1 MTDIKK
7 KVETLKKALDGA
19 KGVLVLT
26 HDNPDPD
33 AIAASL
39 GWQYFLRS
47 CLGLESKIAYGGI
60 VGRAE
65 NRSMIEHLKIGLMP
79 LDRINFQDYSHVCL
93 IDTQPMAGNN
103 SLSDS
108 IVPDVVI
115 DHHPL
120 REQTRKVPFYDVREK
135 VGASSS
141 MVCQY
146 LQAMDIPIQP
156 RLATALYYG
165 IKSDTQDLSRSD
177 NPLDLENYLFLSPQV
192 QRDLLNRIIHPKV
205 EADYFRVL
213 NRAFKKARIHG
224 TALTT
229 SIGRLGN
236 PDMVAEVADMLLRHE
251 GIEWV
256 LAIGTHQKRLIL
268 SIRTSDIRGGA
279 GIIAQKIVRGVG
291 TAGGHGMIAGGQVD
305 MKKRKI
311 TELVDLLQE
320 RFLKKV
326 GSINEPAEALV

>member
-7 KVETLKKALDGA
+7 KVDRLKKALNGA
-19 KGVLVLT
+19 KGLLVLT

-39 GWQYFLRS
+39 GLQYFLRS
-47 CLGLESKIAYGGI
+47 WLGLESKIAYGGI

-65 NRSMIEHLKIGLMP
+65 NQAMIEHLKIALMP
-79 LDRINFQDYSHVCL
+79 LERINFQDYSHVCL
-93 IDTQPMAGNN
+93 IDTQPMTGNN
-103 SLSDS
+103 SLPDS
-108 IVPDVVI
+108 ILPDVVI

-120 REQTRKVPFYDVREK
+120 REQTKKVPFYDVREK

-141 MVCQY
+141 MICEY
-146 LQAMDIPIQP
+146 LQKMDIPIQP

-165 IKSDTQDLSRSD
+165 IKSDTQDLSRAG
-177 NPLDLENYLFLSPQV
+177 NPLDLDNYLFLFPQV

-205 EADYFRVL
+205 SADYFRVL

-229 SIGRLGN
+229 SVGRLGN

-251 GIEWV
+251 GVEWV
-256 LAIGTHQKRLIL
+256 LTIGAYQKKLIL

-279 GIIAQKIVRGVG
+279 GIIAHEIVRGVG
-291 TAGGHGMIAGGQVD
+291 TAGGHGMVAGGQVD
-305 MKKRKI
+305 IKKRKL
-311 TELVDLLQE
+311 TELVELLQE
-320 RFLKKV
+320 RFLKEV